1 MFKRFIKK
9 IIFSILDTPIGKS
22 IVLQYAKTQPSL
34 AIRAVQKSLDLDDL
48 DPASLPSH
56 LNGFEDLYFLFN
68 CNNSNRLVAQLDLNE
83 AGHLF
88 SVAKSIPNGRLLEVG
103 RFGGGS
109 AVLLATAVNG
119 AEGRLFSIDIS
130 DIEDKVIKEFLERYG
145 LASRVDLVVADS
157 RTYKVK
163 PESLDFIFIDGD
175 HSYEGVKAD
184 FYNFRDAL
192 KVGGH
197 MLFHDYYPW
206 IGVVRFLDEMK
217 ENERSFFALE
227 RIVGT
232 LAHFKKIKSTS

>member
-9 IIFSILDTPIGKS
+9 LIFLIFDIPIVKS
-22 IVLQYAKTQPSL
+22 IILQYVKTRPSI
-34 AIRAVQKSLDLDDL
+34 AIKGIQKTLDLDDL
-48 DPASLPSH
+48 DPSSLPAN
-56 LNGFEDLYFLFN
+56 LKGFEDLYFVFN

-83 AGHLF
+83 ASHLF

-109 AVLLATAVNG
+109 TVLLATAVNG
-119 AEGRLFSIDIS
+119 AEGCLFSIDIS
-130 DIEDKVIKEFLERYG
+130 DIEDKVIKEFLERYE
-145 LASRVDLVVADS
+145 LTSKVDLVVADS

-206 IGVVRFLDEMK
+206 PGVGRFLDEMK
-217 ENERSFFALE
+217 ESERGFFALE

-232 LAHFKKIKSTS
+232 LAHFKKIK